1 MTIVEAQ
8 TKLRSGELTAL
19 ALAEELLA
27 KIATENPKLNAYL
40 EVFSDVREQALAA
53 DERLKREG
61 SAAPAL
67 TGIPLAIK
75 DNILIEGRRVSS
87 ASKMLEGYVAS
98 YDATVIK
105 KLKAAG
111 AVFVGRANLDEFAM
125 GSSTENSA
133 FGVTKNPHD
142 LTRVAGGS
150 SGGPAAAVAAGL
162 ALGGLRSDTG
172 GSIRQPA
179 SFVGVVGLKTT
190 YGAVSRSGL
199 MAMASSLDQ
208 IGPFAQ
214 TVVDAELMFNTIKGA
229 DPLDATSHE
238 AALSPNH
245 ESKPLRIGV
254 LSPAEMGAGAD
265 FPSLQNFTRAVATLR
280 QLGYEVKEVSLP
292 HLKYALACYY
302 VLQPAEVSTNL
313 ARYDGVR
320 YGSYEPGETLFADYA
335 KTRGENFGAEVRR
348 RIMLGTYV
356 LSSGYYDAY
365 YGKAVAVRRLIT
377 QDFVNAFKAVD
388 VIAMPTTPDVAFPI
402 GSKTADPLQMYLE
415 DIFTVPANIA
425 GVPALSIPSGPND
438 QGLPFGLQ
446 LIAPHFREDR
456 LFAVGKTFEHA
467 VA

>member
-8 TKLRSGELTAL
+8 TKLRCGELTAL

>member
-133 FGVTKNPHD
+133 FGVTENPHD

-162 ALGGLRSDTG
+162 ALGGLGSDTG

>member
-162 ALGGLRSDTG
+162 ALGGLGSDTG